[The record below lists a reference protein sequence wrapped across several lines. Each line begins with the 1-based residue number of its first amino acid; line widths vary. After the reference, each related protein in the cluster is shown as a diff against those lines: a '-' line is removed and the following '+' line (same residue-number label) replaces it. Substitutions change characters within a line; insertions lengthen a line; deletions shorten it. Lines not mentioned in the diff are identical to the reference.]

1 MSGGSSPYHLRL
13 NKSIERNLFID
24 LLKIIGR
31 RTNISDYWYIG
42 FAGPF
47 SEDFK
52 TIHSA
57 LRITKMKSVEID
69 ENVYKR
75 QVFNYSPSFISYTH
89 GSFADFLRGDFYE
102 SDRGKTNA
110 ITWLDYANAH
120 ETRAQLTEFQ
130 TLVAASIPLDVIK
143 ITLNANVACLK
154 GNTVADKLQCFKHR
168 LGALCPTNISEEDLA
183 QKNYPDTLM
192 SCIKLSLDGLP
203 GKHDN
208 YFHPLA
214 SFTYQD
220 TNNLMLTVTGI
231 ILENSDASTI
241 ADFETSSRLNH
252 WKFCNTKWSTPR
264 RIRVPS
270 LSIKERIELDSM
282 LPCEDP
288 KRGEILMAALNFH
301 PEEEEKNGIL
311 SLENYADYYRAYS
324 LFTKVVV

>member
-24 LLKIIGR
+24 LLKIVGR
-31 RTNISDYWYIG
+31 HTNISDYWYVG

-57 LRITKMKSVEID
+57 LRITKMKSVEIE

-75 QVFNYSPSFISYTH
+75 QIFNYSPSFISYMH
-89 GSFADFLRGDFYE
+89 CSFADLLRGDFYQ
-102 SDRGKTNA
+102 SDRGTTNA

-130 TLVAASIPLDVIK
+130 TLVASSIPLDVIK
-143 ITLNANVACLK
+143 ITLNANVACVT
-154 GNTVADKLQCFKHR
+154 GNNTAAKLQCFKHR
-168 LGALCPTNISEEDLA
+168 MGALCPADISEENLT
-183 QKNYPDTLM
+183 QKDYPETLM
-192 SCIKLSLDGLP
+192 RCIKLSLDGLP
-203 GKHDN
+203 GKRDN

-241 ADFETSSRLNH
+241 EKFEKSSRVNH
-252 WKFCNTKWSTPR
+252 WKFCNTQWSAPR

-282 LPCEDP
+282 LPCDDP
-288 KRGEILMAALNFH
+288 RRGEILRNALNFY
-301 PEEEEKNGIL
+301 PDEKEQGGIL

>member
-13 NKSIERNLFID
+13 NKSIERNLFVD
-24 LLKIIGR
+24 LLKIVGR
-31 RTNISDYWYIG
+31 HTNISDYWYVG

-52 TIHSA
+52 TIHGA

-75 QVFNYSPSFISYTH
+75 QIFNYSPSFITYMH
-89 GSFADFLRGDFYE
+89 KNFAEFLRGDFYQ
-102 SDRGKTNA
+102 SDRGKSNA
-110 ITWLDYANAH
+110 ITWLDYAAAH

-130 TLVAASIPLDVIK
+130 GLVASAIPLDVIK
-143 ITLNANVACLK
+143 ITLNANVACVK
-154 GNTVADKLQCFKHR
+154 GNTAADKLQCFKHR
-168 LGALCPTNISEEDLA
+168 LGALCPADISEESLL

-192 SCIKLSLDGLP
+192 RCIKLSLDGLSS
-203 GKHDN
+203 KRNN

-214 SFTYQD
+214 SFIYQD

-231 ILENSDASTI
+231 VLENSDASTI
-241 ADFETSSRLNH
+241 SEFEKVSRVNH
-252 WKFCNTKWSTPR
+252 WKFSNTTWRNPR

-270 LSIKERIELDSM
+270 LSIKERIELDSK
-282 LPCEDP
+282 LPCDGDD
-288 KRGEILMAALNFH
+288 RGTILMSALNFH
-301 PEEEEKNGIL
+301 PEEEEQNGIL
-311 SLENYADYYRAYS
+311 ALENYADYYRAYS